1 MWSVVAVVLDDYL
14 KVPLYTHNGR
24 ENRRNG
30 VQEGISEFLRWTR
43 QGCKHIRQRGIYNI
57 HAGKHSPGKE
67 SERRAEA
74 GFLHTRAD
82 KVTDLLIRGKTRPF
96 HVISGCLS
104 GVISSHYY
112 LTISLSNQLTC
123 V

>member
-30 VQEGISEFLRWTR
+30 VQEGISEILWWTQR
-43 QGCKHIRQRGIYNI
+43 GYKHIHQHSQRGIYNI
-57 HAGKHSPGKE
+57 HAGKYSPGKK

-74 GFLHTRAD
+74 GFLATDTRSD
-82 KVTDLLIRGKTRPF
+82 KGTD
-96 HVISGCLS
+96 CLS
-104 GVISSHYY
+104 RRRRCRVGDIR
-112 LTISLSNQLTC
+112 TFK
-123 V
+123 